1 MMVFVFAIF
10 KMTFFATSFANVPLL
25 MSTAKVDGN
34 EDEKELKEAPEDDA
48 ADDHRDERTDEPP
61 NVVVDEITANV
72 LATAKLF

>member
-1 MMVFVFAIF
+1 
-10 KMTFFATSFANVPLL
+10 

-61 NVVVDEITANV
+61 NVVVDEITADV
-72 LATAKLF
+72 LAAAKL